1 VSKRRAWH
9 YAFKYQKFNYHAMT
23 DKKYFSQRDGF
34 LEAKNRMDFILSA
47 VILIAVL
54 PFMLLISILLTIIL
68 KSFPLIIQKRG
79 ITVDNQVFN
88 IYKFKTIKINPDNQ
102 INSENI
108 LFKPDLS
115 KYVPAFCRWLRKTGL
130 DELPQIF
137 NVLKGEMS
145 LVGPRPL
152 AISDLEVLKN
162 KYPQYDRLRNL
173 ITIKPGITG
182 MWQVFGN
189 RNEGIENLIALDLNY
204 YKQAS
209 LSVDLRILL
218 ITFLLVCRGKHSD
231 SIFPGMSYNKEWNP
245 LSNANSFI
253 NQFLRAKLISAKERL

>member
-1 VSKRRAWH
+1 MKGE
-9 YAFKYQKFNYHAMT
+9 KY
-23 DKKYFSQRDGF
+23 
-34 LEAKNRMDFILSA
+34 LEAKNRIDFILSA
-47 VILIAVL
+47 VILIAAF
-54 PFMLLISILLTIIL
+54 PFMLLISILLTVIL

-79 ITVDNQVFN
+79 ITEDNQVFN
-88 IYKFKTIKINPDNQ
+88 IYKFRTIKINPDNQ

-115 KYVPAFCRWLRKTGL
+115 QYVPAFCRWLRKTGL

-152 AISDLEVLKN
+152 TISDLEVLKN
-162 KYPQYDRLRNL
+162 KYPQYYSIRNL

-189 RNEGIENLIALDLNY
+189 RNDGIENLIALDLY
-204 YKQAS
+204 YSEKTSPSIDQ
-209 LSVDLRILL
+209 RILL
-218 ITFLLVCRGKHSD
+218 NTILLFLRGKNSD
-231 SIFPGMSYNKEWNP
+231 AIFPDMSYNKEWN
-245 LSNANSFI
+245 SFKQHTFI
-253 NQFLRAKLISAKERL
+253 NQFLRADLISAKERFWQIEEHFLQIEAVNKIFLIDE

>member
-1 VSKRRAWH
+1 
-9 YAFKYQKFNYHAMT
+9 MG
-23 DKKYFSQRDGF
+23 KKYF
-34 LEAKNRMDFILSA
+34 EAKNRIDFILSA
-47 VILIAVL
+47 VILIAAF
-54 PFMLLISILLTIIL
+54 PFMLLISILLTVIL

-88 IYKFKTIKINPDNQ
+88 IYKFRTIKISPYNN

-115 KYVPAFCRWLRKTGL
+115 QYVPAFCKWLRRTGL

-152 AISDLEVLKN
+152 TISDLEVLKN
-162 KYPQYDRLRNL
+162 KYPQYNRLRNL
-173 ITIKPGITG
+173 ITVKPGITG

-189 RNEGIENLIALDLNY
+189 RNEGIENLIVLDLY
-204 YKQAS
+204 YYEQTS

-218 ITFLLVCRGKHSD
+218 STILVVFRGKHSD
-231 SIFPGMSYNKEWNP
+231 AIFPSMSYNKECNT
-245 LSNANSFI
+245 LSNTHSLTNF
-253 NQFLRAKLISAKERL
+253 